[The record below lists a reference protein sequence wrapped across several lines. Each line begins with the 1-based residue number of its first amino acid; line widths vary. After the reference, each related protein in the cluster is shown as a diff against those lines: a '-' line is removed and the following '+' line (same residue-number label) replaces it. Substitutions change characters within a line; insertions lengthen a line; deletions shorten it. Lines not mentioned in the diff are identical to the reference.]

1 MEYDMRKVYL
11 IPVALAALVVGSTVA
26 SAQGFR
32 DDPPG
37 WAFQERGII
46 EDNGGNPFD
55 YRYRGRRYGGWNSWG
70 SWGGAYAWHPVR
82 PYRYRHRNWW
92 R

>member
-1 MEYDMRKVYL
+1 MRKAYL
-11 IPVALAALVVGSTVA
+11 IPMALAAVAIGSTVA

-37 WAFQERGII
+37 FAFQKRGII
-46 EDNGGNPFD
+46 EDNGGNPFN
-55 YRYRGRRYGGWNSWG
+55 YRYYGRRYGGWNSWG
-70 SWGGAYAWHPVR
+70 GAYAWQPMR
-82 PYRYRHRNWW
+82 PYRYRYRHRNWW

>member
-1 MEYDMRKVYL
+1 MESNMRQAYL
-11 IPVALAALVVGSTVA
+11 IPLALAALIASSAGA

-37 WAFQERGII
+37 WAFQKRGII
-46 EDNGGNPFD
+46 ESNGGDPFD
-55 YRYRGRRYGGWNSWG
+55 YRYRERRYGGWNGWE
-70 SWGGAYAWHPVR
+70 GAYAWQPVR
-82 PYRYRHRNWW
+82 PYRDRYRHRNW